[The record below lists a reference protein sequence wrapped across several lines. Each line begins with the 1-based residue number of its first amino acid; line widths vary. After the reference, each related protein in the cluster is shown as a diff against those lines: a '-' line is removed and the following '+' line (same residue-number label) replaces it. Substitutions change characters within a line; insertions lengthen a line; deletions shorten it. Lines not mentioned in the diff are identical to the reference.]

1 MLRGCLPS
9 RREGSQNKEH
19 SVESSN
25 DDLGD
30 AIRSLS
36 DLMAKAAELN
46 GEHSVP
52 ISDLFP
58 DAFMIEYT
66 DFRTTQEM
74 LDASGF
80 PANTSEEFSAI
91 PDDLWDA
98 FVVSRTRF
106 PSWQAM
112 LEAGTAGWVSRR
124 LGL

>member
-1 MLRGCLPS
+1 METSGDGL
-9 RREGSQNKEH
+9 E
-19 SVESSN
+19 
-25 DDLGD
+25 D
-30 AIRSLS
+30 AIRTLS
-36 DLMAKAAELN
+36 DLAAKAAELK

-58 DAFMIEYT
+58 DTFMVENT
-66 DFRTTQEM
+66 GFTTIQEM

-98 FVVSRTRF
+98 FVVSRTNF
-106 PSWQAM
+106 PSWKAM
-112 LEAGTAGWVSRR
+112 LEAGTAKWVSRK